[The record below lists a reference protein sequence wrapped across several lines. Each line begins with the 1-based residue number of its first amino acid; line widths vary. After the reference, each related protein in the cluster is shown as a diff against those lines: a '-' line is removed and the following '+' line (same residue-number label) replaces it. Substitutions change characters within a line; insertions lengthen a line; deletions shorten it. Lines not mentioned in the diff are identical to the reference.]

1 MDKDEVNKLIEQYM
15 DDFKNQ
21 YVQKNNDYNNSLHRE
36 NIFKQNPLEGLKAR
50 MSDKFNRIL
59 SKGFDDDTEDS
70 MVDLFGYYVH
80 YCIMRKK

>member
-1 MDKDEVNKLIEQYM
+1 MDKDEVNKLIEHYM

>member
-15 DDFKNQ
+15 DEFKNQ

>member
-1 MDKDEVNKLIEQYM
+1 MDKDEVNKLIEKYM